1 MAPHSTIMAS
11 DARVGLVHRLRLWAI
26 ARLRRSRFL
35 PSGMP
40 DKLTDEARL
49 GQPFTQ
55 PVMLYFPTMRDSLYQ
70 LRPWYHALKALNDVH
85 PVIAVFKD
93 SRTAGIVR
101 DETGLDC
108 VTLARYGQLDE
119 ILSLSDVKLALYVNH
134 DPINF
139 ESLRFTSIVHVYL
152 GHGDSDKGVSVSN
165 QVKAYD
171 LCFLAGQAALD
182 RTASA
187 VMLYDAAAR
196 SVLIGQP
203 QLDGSRA
210 ATPSADPARRT
221 VLYAPTWEASQPS
234 VSYGSL
240 ETHGEAVMK
249 ALSGTYRVIYRPH
262 PLNGVIRPSYAAA
275 DAVVREL
282 ADRVDTAVPLEQS
295 FADADLLITDV
306 SAVTLN
312 WLPTDKPLLV
322 TTPTVPYPRSALM
335 DVVPQLAPSDDIAAI
350 VAEQLA
356 LDPTAAARHNL
367 VEYYLGDPTPGVATA
382 RFIAACGDAIALRDR
397 AWAERQADGA
407 TGP

>member
-1 MAPHSTIMAS
+1 MAS
-11 DARVGLVHRLRLWAI
+11 SATSPGARVGLLPRLRLWAI
-26 ARLRRSRFL
+26 GRLRRSRFL

-49 GQPFTQ
+49 GRAFTQ
-55 PVMLYFPTMRDSLYQ
+55 PVMLYFPTTRDSLYQ
-70 LRPWYHALKALNDVH
+70 LRPWYHALRALNEVH
-85 PVIAVFKD
+85 PVVAVFKD
-93 SRTAGIVR
+93 SRTAALVR
-101 DETGLDC
+101 AETNLDC

-119 ILSLSDVKLALYVNH
+119 ILSLSEIKLTLYVNH

-139 ESLRFTSIVHVYL
+139 ESLRFTSMVHVYL

-171 LCFLAGQAALD
+171 FCFLAGQAALD
-182 RTASA
+182 RTASS
-187 VMLYDAAAR
+187 VMLYDAAAH

-203 QLDGSRA
+203 QLDGAQA
-210 ATPSADPARRT
+210 AIPAPDPARPT

-240 ETHGEAVMK
+240 ESHGVAIMS
-249 ALSGTYRVIYRPH
+249 ALKGSYRVIYRPH

-275 DAVVREL
+275 DAAVRAL
-282 ADRVDTAVPLEQS
+282 ADRVDTQVPLEQS
-295 FADADLLITDV
+295 FADADVLITDV

-312 WLPTDKPLLV
+312 WLPTGKPMLV
-322 TTPTVPYPRSALM
+322 TIPTVPYPPSALM
-335 DVVPQLAPSDDIAAI
+335 DVVPLLAPGADVTTL

-356 LDPTAAARHNL
+356 ADPTGPARRQLIEH
-367 VEYYLGDPTPGVATA
+367 YLGDPTPGVATA
-382 RFIAACGDAIALRDR
+382 RFVAACADVIALRDQ
-397 AWAERQADGA
+397 AWAERQAAGA